1 MRGFLSTQGLLALLL
16 SVSLPLTLT
25 GCGEEKDKKEQA
37 SPQKEEPKA
46 EVNAKAEEKKDEKKD
61 ESLEKDAEAK
71 KTPTSTNVKNLK
83 IDHDSEEPAMLALSK
98 LDQNAVVARIDGE
111 DITVAQLL
119 ETLKMAPDQLKALPL
134 SKIYVPM
141 VKRLRDMRAL
151 VKSATKAGV
160 EKLPDIQKKIKE
172 AEEAVIVKHFVDEKI
187 NAKIT
192 PEFLQQKFNEFMK
205 IYKKDGKTEK
215 EFRLRVILVKDKK
228 VAEDAISR
236 IKKGEKFEELVQT
249 LSTDEKVKETKG
261 DLGYVRFSDLPKD
274 IAEKIQKAATGIVI
288 HDPIQLGGNWAV
300 FKKEDQR
307 DLPDPT
313 LKDVEPE
320 LRKVVTPQFFGDV
333 LKDLLK
339 EIKSELIDYKTGTP
353 LDEAAEEA
361 KAKAAF
367 EEAQKEAQKKGE
379 ELQKNV
385 SEQSDSTA
393 SKE

>member
-16 SVSLPLTLT
+16 SVSLPFALT
-25 GCGEEKDKKEQA
+25 GCGEEKEKKEQA
-37 SPQKEEPKA
+37 PPQEAKA
-46 EVNAKAEEKKDEKKD
+46 DVKAEEKIEKKD
-61 ESLEKDAEAK
+61 DAPAKDHEAQK
-71 KTPTSTNVKNLK
+71 SSAPTNVKNLK
-83 IDHDSEEPAMLALSK
+83 IEHDSEEPAMLALSK

-111 DITVAQLL
+111 DITVAQLV

-134 SKIYVPM
+134 SKVYVPM

-160 EKLPDIQKKIKE
+160 EKLPDIKKKIKE
-172 AEEAVIVKHFVDEKI
+172 AEEAVVVKHFVDEKI

-192 PEFLQQKFNEFMK
+192 PEFLQQKFDEFMK

-274 IAEKIQKAATGIVI
+274 IAEKVQKAATGIVI
-288 HDPIQLGGNWAV
+288 HEPIQLGGNWAV

-307 DLPDPT
+307 NLPDPT

-320 LRKVVTPQFFGDV
+320 LRKVVTPQFFGEV

-339 EIKSELIDYKTGTP
+339 DVKSELIDYKTGTP
-353 LDEAAEEA
+353 LDEEAEEA

-367 EEAQKEAQKKGE
+367 EEAQKEAKKKGE
-379 ELQKNV
+379 ELQKNA
-385 SEQSDSTA
+385 QAQGDSAA